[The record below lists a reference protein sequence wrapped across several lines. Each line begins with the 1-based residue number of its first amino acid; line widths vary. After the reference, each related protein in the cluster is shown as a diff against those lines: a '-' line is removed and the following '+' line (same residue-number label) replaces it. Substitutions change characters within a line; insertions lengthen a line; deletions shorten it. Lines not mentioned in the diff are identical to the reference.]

1 MLQPIATYTLLA
13 LTLIAASAARVGAEE
28 LSPDQ
33 AKLEYRQTEQ
43 RNGWSAGTRSRP
55 RQRPVEPGPATLF
68 LRIYDGARSFG
79 PVYDGRGQ
87 ALGLNVTSAL
97 ETCQDGNTIVR
108 ALNIGGWS
116 YQLDAE
122 CSDFSRG
129 TRITV
134 SQESAGVVIRQS
146 NNERLEPGEATII
159 RCEAASWTCRTEV
172 RSSD

>member
-1 MLQPIATYTLLA
+1 MLQPIATRILLA
-13 LTLIAASAARVGAEE
+13 LTLVAASVGQVSAEE
-28 LSPDQ
+28 PSTDQ

-43 RNGWSAGTRSRP
+43 RSGWSAGTRSRP
-55 RQRPVEPGPATLF
+55 RQRPVEPGPTTLF
-68 LRIYDGARSFG
+68 LRVFDGARSFG

-122 CSDFSRG
+122 CRDFSRG
-129 TRITV
+129 SRITV
-134 SQESAGVVIRQS
+134 SQESAGVVIRQTID
-146 NNERLEPGEATII
+146 ERREAGEPTVI

-172 RSSD
+172 PGSD

>member
-1 MLQPIATYTLLA
+1 MFQPIARGILLA
-13 LTLIAASAARVGAEE
+13 LALVGGSAGQVGAEE
-28 LSPDQ
+28 PSADQ
-33 AKLEYRQTEQ
+33 AKLEYSQTEQ
-43 RNGWSAGTRSRP
+43 SNGWSAGTRSSP

-68 LRIYDGARSFG
+68 LRVYDGARSFG
-79 PVYDGRGQ
+79 PAYNRGGQ
-87 ALGLNVTSAL
+87 ALGLNVTGAL

-122 CSDFSRG
+122 CNDFSRG
-129 TRITV
+129 SRITV

-146 NNERLEPGEATII
+146 NNERREGGEPMVI

-172 RSSD
+172 SDSD